1 MVVRFAYAHII
12 GLALL
17 VPAAISGC
25 TGQGRTTGPVLL
37 FPSPPEAPR
46 VQFLTWA
53 SGAAQ
58 VEMPKSGLAEFA
70 LGGEPLNRMGLEK
83 PYGLVARD
91 GVVYVCDT
99 KIPGICRL
107 DFKNRRFSVLG
118 TLGPGRLRKPI
129 NLTMDPLGYKF
140 VADAQRN
147 QIVVFGPDDEY
158 VTAFDVPPP
167 CKPVDVA
174 LWDKELYVLDND
186 ETCQVVVMDRQTG
199 EVLRTFGERGEEP
212 GQFKKPNSLCFDS
225 EGHLFV
231 SDTFNWRIQKLTRE
245 GGLIWSRGHAGRR
258 LGEFGRPR
266 GLRVGPDGI
275 IYVADAATEIIQMLN
290 DEGEVL
296 MHFGGPGTVPGSLVL
311 PAAVAIDATSMPYF
325 KEYIHK
331 DFNAE
336 YLLFVSNQYGQHL
349 LSVYAF
355 GSFPEGYRLS
365 QSQIASLPSPT
376 AQDGTGMPQPGIGS
390 FTQPV
395 ISSQES
401 IVHSSP
407 SSQ

>member
-1 MVVRFAYAHII
+1 MLARYAHAHVF
-12 GLALL
+12 GLSCL
-17 VPAAISGC
+17 VLAAISGC

-37 FPSPPEAPR
+37 FPSPPETPR

-53 SGAAQ
+53 SGAEQIEA
-58 VEMPKSGLAEFA
+58 PKSGLAEFA
-70 LGGEPLNRMGLEK
+70 LGGEPINRLGLEK
-83 PYGLVARD
+83 PYGLAVRD

-107 DFKNRRFSVLG
+107 DFKNRRFSVFG
-118 TLGPGRLRKPI
+118 THGPGRLRKPI
-129 NLTMDPLGYKF
+129 NVAMDPLGYKF
-140 VADAQRN
+140 VADAQRK
-147 QIVVFGPDDEY
+147 QVVVFGPHDEY

-174 LWDKELYVLDND
+174 VWDKQLYVLDND

-212 GQFKKPNSLCFDS
+212 GQFKKPNSLCFGP
-225 EGHLFV
+225 EGHLYV

-245 GGLIWSRGHAGRR
+245 GELIWSRGQAGRR

-266 GLRVGPDGI
+266 GLRVGPDGV
-275 IYVADAATEIIQMLN
+275 IYVADAATELIQMLN

-311 PAAVAIDATSMPYF
+311 PATAAVDTTSMPYF

-331 DFNAE
+331 DFKAD
-336 YLLFVSNQYGQHL
+336 YLLFVSSQYGQHL
-349 LSVYAF
+349 VSVYAF

-365 QSQIASLPSPT
+365 QSQIASLPAAI
-376 AQDGTGMPQPGIGS
+376 AQDGTRTPQPSQGAGG
-390 FTQPV
+390 QPD
-395 ISSQES
+395 SASEPPQPE
-401 IVHSSP
+401 P
-407 SSQ
+407 